1 MAHLSASAWP
11 MPPRRS
17 ALARQVRAPDSD
29 RTMPP
34 IIRFIGK
41 SGSGK
46 TTLLAEVVRLLG
58 AEGMRVAAFK
68 QAHHRVDLDRKG
80 KDSFRFAAAGA
91 AFVTVVSPDKLAT
104 FEACESR
111 PDLLELASR
120 VGVDVDV
127 LLAEGFHDV
136 ATPYFLVLAPGQDD
150 DRSPER
156 EPGERLGVIARGGR
170 AVGSASV
177 ASDAAE
183 AARRIISWLRAQDHR
198 EVELE
203 RALRE
208 ADAFHG
214 HLCPGQVLGVRMA
227 LLGCRSAGV
236 ADPRGS
242 KKLITWVEIDRCGA
256 DAVQTVTG
264 CKPGKRTLKIV
275 DYGKLAATF
284 LNTETGVAIRVVV
297 RSDARERAVALHPQL
312 ERHDAQMAAYRTLPE
327 DQLFTVQAVSPAL
340 GAFDR
345 PGKPAMRVLCTVCG
359 EEVNDN
365 RHIDGD
371 DGPLCRACA
380 GGAYYAPV
388 SARAEAPAP
397 W

>member
-1 MAHLSASAWP
+1 
-11 MPPRRS
+11 
-17 ALARQVRAPDSD
+17 
-29 RTMPP
+29 MPP
-34 IIRFIGK
+34 IIRFIGR

-46 TTLLAEVVRLLG
+46 TTLLSDVVRRLC
-58 AEGMRVAAFK
+58 AEGLRVAVFK
-68 QAHHRVDLDRKG
+68 HAHHRVDLDRKG
-80 KDSFRFAAAGA
+80 KDSFRFAVAGA
-91 AFVTVVSPDKLAT
+91 DFVTVVSPDKLAT
-104 FEACESR
+104 FEATAKR
-111 PDLLELASR
+111 PGLLDLASR
-120 VGVDVDV
+120 VEDGIDVI
-127 LLAEGFHDV
+127 LAEGFHDV

-177 ASDAAE
+177 ASDAEE

-227 LLGCRSAGV
+227 LLGCRAVGV
-236 ADPRGS
+236 PDPRGS

-264 CKPGKRTLKIV
+264 CKSGKRTLKIV

-284 LNTETGVAIRVVV
+284 LNTETGEAVRVVACAG
-297 RSDARERAVALHPQL
+297 SRERAAALYPRL
-312 ERHDAQMAAYRTLPE
+312 ERRDAQMAAYRTLPE
-327 DQLFTVQAVSPAL
+327 DELFTVHAVSVTL
-340 GAFDR
+340 GEYDR
-345 PGKPAMRVLCTVCG
+345 PGKPAIRVACTVCG

-365 RHIDGD
+365 RHVDGD

-380 GGAYYAPV
+380 GGAYYTPA
-388 SARAEAPAP
+388 SARTEVPP
-397 W
+397 RW